1 MNLHIEKGRSEGRER
16 NTSNCPITINDEMP
30 SFSAADTK
38 ESKSGTL
45 QAKTEKGRPG
55 SEDHLKKSS
64 VLNLSDGRTQVLAPG
79 EMKLESEVLYP
90 KEHHSSA
97 NTQRPA
103 AEPEI
108 FPIMS
113 GKDHPH
119 SEEYL
124 DAMENTGVTFI
135 DENGLEII
143 PPGVKINDLKILQI
157 KIEKDDPEDSW
168 SMDQSSS
175 GSEDSDSPET
185 VKTPKE
191 PFVCT
196 YCGKEFNKKFN
207 FQIHQ
212 LVHTGEKPFTCSE
225 CGKSFSQKRILQ
237 THLKVHTGEK
247 PFTCTECG
255 KCFAQKI
262 HLHTHLKVHTGEKPH
277 KCPDCGKCFSVKSN
291 LRKHQIVH
299 TGTKPFT
306 CTECGKCFSE
316 KGSLHRHLKVHTG
329 EKPFKCTECG
339 KGFTRKIHLTKHH
352 KLHAGV

>member
-1 MNLHIEKGRSEGRER
+1 MNPQIEKGRSEGKET
-16 NTSNCPITINDEMP
+16 NPSDCPITINDETP
-30 SFSAADTK
+30 SFSAANRKEAESEASEMKTK
-38 ESKSGTL
+38 
-45 QAKTEKGRPG
+45 KGRL
-55 SEDHLKKSS
+55 SSKDHLKN
-64 VLNLSDGRTQVLAPG
+64 VLNLSDGRTQVLAPRN
-79 EMKLESEVLYP
+79 MKLENEVLYP
-90 KEHHSSA
+90 KEYNNSA
-97 NTQRPA
+97 KRLSFPE

-113 GKDHPH
+113 EKDCPY
-119 SEEYL
+119 SEDYL

-143 PPGVKINDLKILQI
+143 PPGVKINNLKILQI
-157 KIEKDDPEDSW
+157 KVEKDNSEDSW
-168 SMDQSSS
+168 SMAQSSS
-175 GSEDSDSPET
+175 DSEDIDSPET

-191 PFVCT
+191 PLLCT

-306 CTECGKCFSE
+306 CMECGKSFSE
-316 KGSLHRHLKVHTG
+316 KGSLRRHLKVHTG
-329 EKPFKCTECG
+329 EKPFKCIECG

-352 KLHAGV
+352 KLHIGE

>member
-1 MNLHIEKGRSEGRER
+1 MNLRLEDGRSEER
-16 NTSNCPITINDEMP
+16 SGGKASNSTNHIIIINDEMP
-30 SFSAADTK
+30 SFSATDVE
-38 ESKSGTL
+38 ESKSEML
-45 QAKTEKGRPG
+45 PVKTEKGQPG
-55 SEDHLKKSS
+55 SEDHLKQKKSS
-64 VLNLSDGRTQVLAPG
+64 VLNFSAGRTQVLALRDK
-79 EMKLESEVLYP
+79 KLENETLCP
-90 KEHHSSA
+90 KEHHTSA
-97 NTQRPA
+97 NTQRCSLTV
-103 AEPEI
+103 PEI
-108 FPIMS
+108 FPPRS
-113 GKDHPH
+113 EKDHPN
-119 SEEYL
+119 SEGYL
-124 DAMENTGVTFI
+124 DTMENTGVTFI

-157 KIEKDDPEDSW
+157 KIEEDDPEDSW
-168 SMDQSSS
+168 SS

-185 VKTPKE
+185 VTTPKE

-262 HLHTHLKVHTGEKPH
+262 HLHTHQKVHTGEKPH
-277 KCPDCGKCFSVKSN
+277 TCPDCGKCFSVKSN
-291 LRKHQIVH
+291 LRKHQI
-299 TGTKPFT
+299 
-306 CTECGKCFSE
+306 
-316 KGSLHRHLKVHTG
+316 VHTG

-352 KLHAGV
+352 KLHIGV